1 MELCNLLG
9 LLSSNRKRYLASNI
23 RNMKRIIWLFLLSLV
38 TILSFAQSFK
48 GTVTDTD
55 GKPVPYAALYLR
67 EMKSGL
73 TTDEHGRF
81 QTKLSAGQY
90 TCEVSSLGF
99 ISQTF
104 TFQMLNRDYEKD
116 IVLAERTYSLPEVNI
131 TKGNEDP
138 AYAVMRKAI
147 ARAPY
152 YRTQIKSYT
161 AGTYLKGTG
170 KGTAIPAV
178 LKLSKEVRK
187 DAKEWLGKL
196 FVLEQQQIVNFTAPN
211 VWNNKVLANKNSFPE
226 EIGVDMGIT
235 TINLYTPELF
245 GKVSPLN
252 KNAFSYY
259 RFKLDACFV
268 EEGQMI
274 NKIRV
279 IPKKDDSRLLE
290 GDLFIVEDLWCISA
304 ADVNVRATGLKAKI
318 KITCKEVQSSV
329 FLPVSITTSSTIDIM
344 GFKAE
349 ASYLAAIHYREVKTD
364 IQPETSTDK
373 TTKPVTANAVAQPK
387 KHKFERPARIGRKDT
402 QVDSLADKRDSLYWT
417 TIRSVPL
424 RLEEVQSYQYKEE
437 KIALKD
443 LSPGEKSEKKTAVRQ
458 VLNTIMWGKTFRT
471 SNKNAWLTLP
481 GLSAYIPEYNL
492 VDGFWLGVKLKTGVK
507 LSESSTLRFVPSFY
521 YTTARKNW
529 IGQGELTL
537 DYAPRNRGYL
547 SLSGGL
553 LSADYNSESGE
564 SRLIN
569 SMSSSL
575 FGHNHLKL
583 YENTF
588 FTVDHA
594 IEPANGLLFS
604 SSLSWQ
610 RRKMLDNHIH
620 KSWFKRDAEPNI
632 PENTAFRPMPEND
645 ILKASFE
652 LEYTPAHYY
661 HMSQGKK
668 VYEASRYP
676 TFALKYDRAFP
687 MSGSRYLTSYHLM
700 QFSAKQKIEF
710 GMFNRLHWSVNAG
723 SFFDAKNLQFPDFKH
738 FASTRILVTERSFDT
753 GFSLLDN
760 YVLSTN
766 TRWAQANVS
775 WYTPYLLLKHL
786 PFLSRKAFDE
796 ALHLR
801 SIVIYGG
808 RPYTEI
814 GYSIG
819 FSDMARIGVF
829 AGFDCL
835 KFHSVGVSLSLPLSL
850 FADK

>member
-1 MELCNLLG
+1 
-9 LLSSNRKRYLASNI
+9 
-23 RNMKRIIWLFLLSLV
+23 MKRIIWLFLLSLV

-170 KGTAIPAV
+170 KGTAIPA
-178 LKLSKEVRK
+178 
-187 DAKEWLGKL
+187 
-196 FVLEQQQIVNFTAPN
+196 VLEQQQIVNFTAPN

-349 ASYLAAIHYREVKTD
+349 ASYLAAIHYRAVKTD

-443 LSPGEKSEKKTAVRQ
+443 LSPGEKSEKKTAVGQ

-481 GLSAYIPEYNL
+481 GLSAYIPEYNF

-583 YENTF
+583 YENAF

-610 RRKMLDNHIH
+610 RRKMLDNHIR

-723 SFFDAKNLQFPDFKH
+723 SFFNAKNLQFPDFKH
-738 FASTRILVTERSFDT
+738 FASTRILVTERFFDT

-775 WYTPYLLLKHL
+775 WYTPYLLLKHF

>member
-1 MELCNLLG
+1 MELCNLFG

-104 TFQMLNRDYEKD
+104 TFQVLNRDYEKD

-387 KHKFERPARIGRKDT
+387 KHKFEHPTRIGRKDT

-443 LSPGEKSEKKTAVRQ
+443 LSSGEKSEKKTAVGQ
-458 VLNTIMWGKTFRT
+458 VLNTIMWGKTFKT

-481 GLSAYIPEYNL
+481 GLSAYIPEYNF

-723 SFFDAKNLQFPDFKH
+723 SFFNAKNLQFPDFKH

-786 PFLSRKAFDE
+786 PFLLRKAFDE

>member
-1 MELCNLLG
+1 MELCNLFG

-424 RLEEVQSYQYKEE
+424 RLDEVQSYQYEEE

-610 RRKMLDNHIH
+610 RRKMLDNHIR

>member
-1 MELCNLLG
+1 M
-9 LLSSNRKRYLASNI
+9 
-23 RNMKRIIWLFLLSLV
+23 
-38 TILSFAQSFK
+38 
-48 GTVTDTD
+48 
-55 GKPVPYAALYLR
+55 
-67 EMKSGL
+67 
-73 TTDEHGRF
+73 
-81 QTKLSAGQY
+81 
-90 TCEVSSLGF
+90 
-99 ISQTF
+99 
-104 TFQMLNRDYEKD
+104 
-116 IVLAERTYSLPEVNI
+116 
-131 TKGNEDP
+131 
-138 AYAVMRKAI
+138 
-147 ARAPY
+147 
-152 YRTQIKSYT
+152 
-161 AGTYLKGTG
+161 
-170 KGTAIPAV
+170 
-178 LKLSKEVRK
+178 
-187 DAKEWLGKL
+187 
-196 FVLEQQQIVNFTAPN
+196 
-211 VWNNKVLANKNSFPE
+211 
-226 EIGVDMGIT
+226 
-235 TINLYTPELF
+235 
-245 GKVSPLN
+245 
-252 KNAFSYY
+252 
-259 RFKLDACFV
+259 
-268 EEGQMI
+268 
-274 NKIRV
+274 
-279 IPKKDDSRLLE
+279 
-290 GDLFIVEDLWCISA
+290 
-304 ADVNVRATGLKAKI
+304 
-318 KITCKEVQSSV
+318 
-329 FLPVSITTSSTIDIM
+329 
-344 GFKAE
+344 
-349 ASYLAAIHYREVKTD
+349 
-364 IQPETSTDK
+364 
-373 TTKPVTANAVAQPK
+373 
-387 KHKFERPARIGRKDT
+387 
-402 QVDSLADKRDSLYWT
+402 
-417 TIRSVPL
+417 
-424 RLEEVQSYQYKEE
+424 
-437 KIALKD
+437 
-443 LSPGEKSEKKTAVRQ
+443 
-458 VLNTIMWGKTFRT
+458 
-471 SNKNAWLTLP
+471 
-481 GLSAYIPEYNL
+481 
-492 VDGFWLGVKLKTGVK
+492 
-507 LSESSTLRFVPSFY
+507 
-521 YTTARKNW
+521 
-529 IGQGELTL
+529 

-610 RRKMLDNHIH
+610 RRKMLDNHIR

>member
-1 MELCNLLG
+1 MELCNLFG

-161 AGTYLKGTG
+161 AGTCLKGTG

-196 FVLEQQQIVNFTAPN
+196 FVLEQQQIVNFIAPN

-443 LSPGEKSEKKTAVRQ
+443 LSPGEKSEKKTAVEQ

-481 GLSAYIPEYNL
+481 GLSAYIPEYNF

-583 YENTF
+583 YENAF

-610 RRKMLDNHIH
+610 RRKMLDNHIR

-632 PENTAFRPMPEND
+632 PKNTAFRPMPEND

-753 GFSLLDN
+753 RFSLLDI

>member
-1 MELCNLLG
+1 M
-9 LLSSNRKRYLASNI
+9 
-23 RNMKRIIWLFLLSLV
+23 
-38 TILSFAQSFK
+38 
-48 GTVTDTD
+48 
-55 GKPVPYAALYLR
+55 
-67 EMKSGL
+67 
-73 TTDEHGRF
+73 
-81 QTKLSAGQY
+81 
-90 TCEVSSLGF
+90 
-99 ISQTF
+99 
-104 TFQMLNRDYEKD
+104 
-116 IVLAERTYSLPEVNI
+116 
-131 TKGNEDP
+131 
-138 AYAVMRKAI
+138 
-147 ARAPY
+147 
-152 YRTQIKSYT
+152 
-161 AGTYLKGTG
+161 
-170 KGTAIPAV
+170 
-178 LKLSKEVRK
+178 
-187 DAKEWLGKL
+187 
-196 FVLEQQQIVNFTAPN
+196 
-211 VWNNKVLANKNSFPE
+211 
-226 EIGVDMGIT
+226 
-235 TINLYTPELF
+235 
-245 GKVSPLN
+245 
-252 KNAFSYY
+252 
-259 RFKLDACFV
+259 
-268 EEGQMI
+268 
-274 NKIRV
+274 
-279 IPKKDDSRLLE
+279 
-290 GDLFIVEDLWCISA
+290 
-304 ADVNVRATGLKAKI
+304 
-318 KITCKEVQSSV
+318 
-329 FLPVSITTSSTIDIM
+329 
-344 GFKAE
+344 
-349 ASYLAAIHYREVKTD
+349 
-364 IQPETSTDK
+364 
-373 TTKPVTANAVAQPK
+373 
-387 KHKFERPARIGRKDT
+387 
-402 QVDSLADKRDSLYWT
+402 
-417 TIRSVPL
+417 PL

-443 LSPGEKSEKKTAVRQ
+443 LSPGEKSEKKTTVGQ

-661 HMSQGKK
+661 YMSQGKK

-753 GFSLLDN
+753 GFSLVDN

>member
-1 MELCNLLG
+1 MELCNLFG

-138 AYAVMRKAI
+138 AYAVMRKAL

-610 RRKMLDNHIH
+610 RRKMLDNHIR

>member
-1 MELCNLLG
+1 M
-9 LLSSNRKRYLASNI
+9 
-23 RNMKRIIWLFLLSLV
+23 
-38 TILSFAQSFK
+38 
-48 GTVTDTD
+48 
-55 GKPVPYAALYLR
+55 
-67 EMKSGL
+67 
-73 TTDEHGRF
+73 
-81 QTKLSAGQY
+81 
-90 TCEVSSLGF
+90 
-99 ISQTF
+99 
-104 TFQMLNRDYEKD
+104 
-116 IVLAERTYSLPEVNI
+116 
-131 TKGNEDP
+131 
-138 AYAVMRKAI
+138 
-147 ARAPY
+147 
-152 YRTQIKSYT
+152 
-161 AGTYLKGTG
+161 
-170 KGTAIPAV
+170 
-178 LKLSKEVRK
+178 
-187 DAKEWLGKL
+187 
-196 FVLEQQQIVNFTAPN
+196 
-211 VWNNKVLANKNSFPE
+211 
-226 EIGVDMGIT
+226 
-235 TINLYTPELF
+235 
-245 GKVSPLN
+245 
-252 KNAFSYY
+252 
-259 RFKLDACFV
+259 
-268 EEGQMI
+268 
-274 NKIRV
+274 
-279 IPKKDDSRLLE
+279 
-290 GDLFIVEDLWCISA
+290 
-304 ADVNVRATGLKAKI
+304 
-318 KITCKEVQSSV
+318 
-329 FLPVSITTSSTIDIM
+329 
-344 GFKAE
+344 
-349 ASYLAAIHYREVKTD
+349 
-364 IQPETSTDK
+364 
-373 TTKPVTANAVAQPK
+373 QPK

-443 LSPGEKSEKKTAVRQ
+443 LSPGEKSEKKTAFGQ

-481 GLSAYIPEYNL
+481 GLSAYIPEYNF

-521 YTTARKNW
+521 YTTARRNW

-610 RRKMLDNHIH
+610 RRKMLDNHIR

-645 ILKASFE
+645 ILKASFD

-710 GMFNRLHWSVNAG
+710 GMFNRLYWSVNAG

-801 SIVIYGG
+801 SIVIYGR

-850 FADK
+850 FGDQ

>member
-1 MELCNLLG
+1 
-9 LLSSNRKRYLASNI
+9 
-23 RNMKRIIWLFLLSLV
+23 MKRIIWLFLLSLV

-104 TFQMLNRDYEKD
+104 TFHMLNRDYEKD

-170 KGTAIPAV
+170 KGIAIPAV

-211 VWNNKVLANKNSFPE
+211 IWNNKVLANKNSFPE
-226 EIGVDMGIT
+226 EIQVDMGIT
-235 TINLYTPELF
+235 TVNLYTSELF

-279 IPKKDDSRLLE
+279 IPKKDDNRLLE

-443 LSPGEKSEKKTAVRQ
+443 SSPGEKSGKKTVVGQ

-471 SNKNAWLTLP
+471 SNKSAWLTLP
-481 GLSAYIPEYNL
+481 GLSAYIPEYNF

-610 RRKMLDNHIH
+610 RRKMLDNHIR

-710 GMFNRLHWSVNAG
+710 GMFNRLYWSVNAG
-723 SFFDAKNLQFPDFKH
+723 SFFDTKNLQFPDFKH

-760 YVLSTN
+760 YALSTN
-766 TRWAQANVS
+766 TRWTQANVS

-801 SIVIYGG
+801 SIVIYGR

>member
-1 MELCNLLG
+1 
-9 LLSSNRKRYLASNI
+9 
-23 RNMKRIIWLFLLSLV
+23 MKRIIWLFLLSLV
-38 TILSFAQSFK
+38 TLLSFSQSFK

-116 IVLAERTYSLPEVNI
+116 IVLAERTYSLPEVSI

-147 ARAPY
+147 ARASY

-170 KGTAIPAV
+170 KGIAIPAV

-211 VWNNKVLANKNSFPE
+211 IWNNKVLANKNSFPE
-226 EIGVDMGIT
+226 EIQVDMGIT
-235 TINLYTPELF
+235 TVNLYTSELF

-259 RFKLDACFV
+259 CFKLDACFV

-279 IPKKDDSRLLE
+279 IPKKDDNRLLE

-364 IQPETSTDK
+364 IQPETNTDT
-373 TTKPVTANAVAQPK
+373 TTKPVVTTTAMVQPK

-417 TIRSVPL
+417 TIRNVPL

-443 LSPGEKSEKKTAVRQ
+443 SSPGEKSGKKTVVGQ

-471 SNKNAWLTLP
+471 SNKSAWLTLP
-481 GLSAYIPEYNL
+481 GLSAYIPEYNF

-610 RRKMLDNHIH
+610 RRKMLDNHIR

-710 GMFNRLHWSVNAG
+710 GMFNRLYWSVNAG

-760 YVLSTN
+760 YALSTN
-766 TRWAQANVS
+766 TRWTQANVS

>member
-1 MELCNLLG
+1 MELCNLFG

-38 TILSFAQSFK
+38 PILSFAQSFK

-279 IPKKDDSRLLE
+279 IPKKDDNRLLE

-443 LSPGEKSEKKTAVRQ
+443 LSPGEKSEKKTTVGQ

-661 HMSQGKK
+661 YMSQGKK

-753 GFSLLDN
+753 GFSLVDN

>member
-1 MELCNLLG
+1 
-9 LLSSNRKRYLASNI
+9 
-23 RNMKRIIWLFLLSLV
+23 MKRIIWLFLLSLV

-178 LKLSKEVRK
+178 LKLSKEARK

-610 RRKMLDNHIH
+610 RRKMLDNHIR

>member
-1 MELCNLLG
+1 MELCNLFG

-116 IVLAERTYSLPEVNI
+116 IVLAERTDSLPEVNI

-610 RRKMLDNHIH
+610 RRKMLDNHIR

>member
-1 MELCNLLG
+1 
-9 LLSSNRKRYLASNI
+9 
-23 RNMKRIIWLFLLSLV
+23 MKRIIWLFLLSLV

-104 TFQMLNRDYEKD
+104 TFHMLNRDYEKD

-235 TINLYTPELF
+235 TINLYTSELF

-259 RFKLDACFV
+259 CFKLDACFV

-279 IPKKDDSRLLE
+279 IPKKDDNRLLE

-364 IQPETSTDK
+364 IQPETNTDT
-373 TTKPVTANAVAQPK
+373 TTKPVVTTTAMVQPK

-443 LSPGEKSEKKTAVRQ
+443 SSPGEKSGKKTVVGQ

-471 SNKNAWLTLP
+471 SNKSAWLTLP
-481 GLSAYIPEYNL
+481 GLSAYIPEYNF

-507 LSESSTLRFVPSFY
+507 LSESSILRFVPSFY

-610 RRKMLDNHIH
+610 HRKMLDNHIR

-710 GMFNRLHWSVNAG
+710 GMFNRLYWSVNAG

-753 GFSLLDN
+753 GFSLVDN

-775 WYTPYLLLKHL
+775 WYTPYLLLKHF

>member
-1 MELCNLLG
+1 MELCNLFG

-507 LSESSTLRFVPSFY
+507 LSESSILRFVPSFY

-610 RRKMLDNHIH
+610 RRKMLDNHIR

>member
-1 MELCNLLG
+1 MELCNLLR

-211 VWNNKVLANKNSFPE
+211 VWNNKVLANKNPFPE

-245 GKVSPLN
+245 SKVSPLN

-279 IPKKDDSRLLE
+279 IPKKDDNRLLE

-373 TTKPVTANAVAQPK
+373 TAKPVTANAVAQPK

-443 LSPGEKSEKKTAVRQ
+443 LSSGEKSEKKTAVGQ

>member
-1 MELCNLLG
+1 MELCNLFG

-610 RRKMLDNHIH
+610 RRKMLDNHIR

-723 SFFDAKNLQFPDFKH
+723 SFFDAKNLQFPDFKP

>member
-1 MELCNLLG
+1 MC
-9 LLSSNRKRYLASNI
+9 I
-23 RNMKRIIWLFLLSLV
+23 RDS
-38 TILSFAQSFK
+38 
-48 GTVTDTD
+48 
-55 GKPVPYAALYLR
+55 PYAALYLR

-279 IPKKDDSRLLE
+279 IPKKDDNRLLE

-443 LSPGEKSEKKTAVRQ
+443 LSPGEKSEKKTTVGQ

-661 HMSQGKK
+661 YMSQGKK

-753 GFSLLDN
+753 GFSLVDN

>member
-1 MELCNLLG
+1 
-9 LLSSNRKRYLASNI
+9 
-23 RNMKRIIWLFLLSLV
+23 MKRIIWLFLLSLV

-610 RRKMLDNHIH
+610 RRKMLDNHIR

>member
-1 MELCNLLG
+1 MELCNLFG

-443 LSPGEKSEKKTAVRQ
+443 LSSGEKSEKKTAVGQ

-583 YENTF
+583 YENAF

-610 RRKMLDNHIH
+610 RRKMLDNHIR

>member
-1 MELCNLLG
+1 MELCNLFG

-279 IPKKDDSRLLE
+279 IPKKDDNRLLE

-373 TTKPVTANAVAQPK
+373 TAKPVTANAVAQPK

-443 LSPGEKSEKKTAVRQ
+443 LSPGEKSEKKTTVGQ

-575 FGHNHLKL
+575 FGHSHLKL

-753 GFSLLDN
+753 GFSLVDN

>member
-1 MELCNLLG
+1 
-9 LLSSNRKRYLASNI
+9 
-23 RNMKRIIWLFLLSLV
+23 MKRIIWLFLLSLV
-38 TILSFAQSFK
+38 TILSFAQSFN

-67 EMKSGL
+67 EIKSGL

-116 IVLAERTYSLPEVNI
+116 IVLAERTYSLPEVSI

-279 IPKKDDSRLLE
+279 IPKKDDNRLLE

-443 LSPGEKSEKKTAVRQ
+443 LSPGEKNEKKTAVGQ

-481 GLSAYIPEYNL
+481 GLSAYIPEYNF

-610 RRKMLDNHIH
+610 HRKMLDNHIR

-710 GMFNRLHWSVNAG
+710 GMFNRLYWSVNAG

-753 GFSLLDN
+753 GFSLVDN

-775 WYTPYLLLKHL
+775 WYTPYLLLKHF

>member
-1 MELCNLLG
+1 MELCNLFG

-443 LSPGEKSEKKTAVRQ
+443 LSSGEKSEKKTAVGQ

-481 GLSAYIPEYNL
+481 GLSAYIPEYNF

-583 YENTF
+583 YENAF